1 MPKDR
6 EFDAYNENF
15 VADSPDAA
23 GKYPWL
29 VRIYTYAKEPGLV
42 HSVKGAADTPEQA
55 RVDVRATVKTLLE
68 KYRRA
73 P

>member
-1 MPKDR
+1 MAR

-15 VADSPDAA
+15 VADKPDAA
-23 GKYPWL
+23 GKYAWL
-29 VRIYTYAKEPGLV
+29 VRVYSYAKDPGLIATLNGL
-42 HSVKGAADTPEQA
+42 SDTEAQA
-55 RVDVRATVKTLLE
+55 RADAKAAATSSLE